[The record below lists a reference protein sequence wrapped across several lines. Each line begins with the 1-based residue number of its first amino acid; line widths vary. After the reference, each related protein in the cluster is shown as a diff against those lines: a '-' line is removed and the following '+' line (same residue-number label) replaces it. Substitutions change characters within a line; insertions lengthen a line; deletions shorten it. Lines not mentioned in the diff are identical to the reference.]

1 MKKFSISI
9 PASSG
14 NLGPGFDSAGMAL
27 NLYLTLHVEERGQW
41 EILHESPYLPSVT
54 DYTEHLIYQTAEKVA
69 IRYQK
74 QLPGC
79 KVTIE
84 SDIPLARGLG
94 SSASA
99 VLAGIELANQL
110 CDLNLTSEQKLQYG
124 TEIEGHPDNVAP
136 ALYGGIVFSAETA
149 DGIIEHLKTG
159 PGGLELVIYI
169 PDTELKTEKAR
180 RLVPDTFSR
189 NHASSASAISNV
201 MVAAMLSGD
210 YALAGRMMERD
221 MFHEPYRA
229 EVIPN
234 YELIRRNA
242 KKKGA
247 FGTVISGAGPSMIS
261 FVPDGEGKRVCRD
274 MKEVLSDY
282 DVAVLKIDE
291 MGLKVEK

>member
-1 MKKFSISI
+1 MKRVNISI

-27 NLYLTLHVEERGQW
+27 NLYLTLHVEEQEHW
-41 EILHESPYLPSVT
+41 EFLHESPYLPPAT
-54 DYTEHLIYQTAEKVA
+54 DYTEHLIFQIAEKIA
-69 IRYQK
+69 SRHQT
-74 QLPGC
+74 QLPCC
-79 KVTIE
+79 KVVVE

-110 CDLNLTSEQKLQYG
+110 CELSLTSEQKLQYG
-124 TEIEGHPDNVAP
+124 TEVEGHPDNIAP
-136 ALYGGIVFSAETA
+136 ALYGGIVFSAVTA
-149 DGIIEHLKTG
+149 DEDIEYFKTG
-159 PGGLELVIYI
+159 AAGLELVIYI
-169 PDTELKTEKAR
+169 PEIELKTAKAR
-180 RLVPDTFSR
+180 RLVPETFSR

-229 EVIPN
+229 EIIPN
-234 YELIRRNA
+234 HELIRRSA
-242 KKKGA
+242 KQAGA

-261 FVPDGEGKRVCRD
+261 FVPDGGGKQVCEN
-274 MKEVLSDY
+274 MQEVLPNY
-282 DVAVLKIDE
+282 EIGLLKIDE
-291 MGLKVEK
+291 SGLQVGK